1 MFDAHEKQSMKDTSK
16 INVIMVWLCARNSW
30 VFSKQHCHQC
40 LEVKSSTLLHILLS
54 GIFNCIEKIGFEKK
68 PGECVSNN
76 KMASSQIVYIGK
88 GK

>member
-30 VFSKQHCHQC
+30 VFSKQLCHHSVSK
-40 LEVKSSTLLHILLS
+40 LRALHYSTLIIL
-54 GIFNCIEKIGFEKK
+54 NCIQKLDSKKK